1 MSPNAAKPS
10 RKLNKIKNTPDTTG
24 KTKPSGKEA
33 QHCPSALGQGWMCW
47 ERRPKLSS
55 TTSTK
60 HQLSENPRPAFSAGT
75 CENTKT
81 VA

>member
-33 QHCPSALGQGWMCW
+33 QHCPSALGQG
-47 ERRPKLSS
+47 
-55 TTSTK
+55 
-60 HQLSENPRPAFSAGT
+60 
-75 CENTKT
+75 
-81 VA
+81 